1 MRSVKHGR
9 RRRMRKQI
17 NSKNLILAKKKAAK
31 RRQSLN
37 KTFWFVLYAVSPKT
51 ILKNFHRI

>member
-1 MRSVKHGR
+1 
-9 RRRMRKQI
+9 MRKQI